1 VHVPTLFGI
10 ETYASVHQLVS
21 TVRGILRPEV
31 HVIDAIRAL
40 FPAGSMTGAPKI
52 RTMRVIDELEGGA
65 RGVYSGAIGYI
76 SLSGTA
82 DLSVAIRTMVVTDAH
97 VQFGVGGAITALSD
111 QTEEYEEILVKAVSS
126 CRALEAGERSTVNTG
141 G

>member
-1 VHVPTLFGI
+1 M
-10 ETYASVHQLVS
+10 VS
-21 TVRGILRPEV
+21 TVRGVLRTDV

-52 RTMRVIDELEGGA
+52 RTMGIIDELESGA

-111 QTEEYEEILVKAVSS
+111 QMEEYEETLVKAASS
-126 CRALEAGERSTVNTG
+126 CKVLEVDDRTTISTG
-141 G
+141 R